1 MNRVQ
6 NFRKAERRLWQHYG
20 LQPKEYFLELERPQ
34 VRVRVQ
40 EVGEGAPVLFVHGS
54 PNAGA
59 TWAPLVAQMENF
71 CCLMLDRPGCGLSE
85 SVDYDAYEVREWG
98 VDLLESVL
106 TALEIE
112 QVSLVASSAGGSLA
126 YLLAQERPGRVSR
139 MVQLGC
145 PGLVEGM
152 NVPFI
157 SRLMAVPR
165 LNRLMVRMMPSNLNA
180 VRDLIRQIG
189 HGPGLEE
196 GRIPEVLLEWVYHLL
211 EHTDT
216 MENELAMMEKVM
228 TWRGIRKE
236 LMFRESELRR
246 ISAPTLYIWNE
257 GDPFGGSAIARQT
270 AASTPNA
277 QLHLFPE
284 SGHLPWIDNPGKV
297 ASLTAD
303 FLQAGAQSPDEP
315 HLATAGLNATS

>member
-1 MNRVQ
+1 MNSMEK
-6 NFRKAERRLWQHYG
+6 FRKAEHRLWQHYG
-20 LQPKEYFLELERPQ
+20 LQPKEYFLELERPE

-40 EVGEGAPVLFVHGS
+40 QVGEGAPVLFVHGS

-71 CCLMLDRPGCGLSE
+71 RCLILDRPGCGLS
-85 SVDYDAYEVREWG
+85 DTIAYDAYEVREWG
-98 VDLLESVL
+98 PDLLESVL
-106 TALEIE
+106 NVLEIE

-139 MVQLGC
+139 LVQLGC

-152 NVPFI
+152 KVPFFN
-157 SRLMAVPR
+157 RLMAVPR
-165 LNRLMVRMMPSNLNA
+165 LNRFMVRMMPSSLDA

-189 HGPGLEE
+189 HGPGLED

-211 EHTDT
+211 EYTDT

-228 TWRGIRKE
+228 TWRGIRTE
-236 LMFRESELRR
+236 FMFGESELRR

-257 GDPFGGSAIARQT
+257 GDPFGGSAVARQT
-270 AASTPNA
+270 AARTPNA

-297 ASLTAD
+297 AALATN
-303 FLQAGAQSPDEP
+303 FLQVETGRPGEHQV
-315 HLATAGLNATS
+315 ATVGLNVRS